1 MLQTL
6 YKKGIQS
13 VIVEGGQKILN
24 LFISADLWDEAR
36 VFKTQVQLLNGIEAP
51 TLLLPPTQ
59 EENIETDQLVTYY
72 NLKHD

>member
-1 MLQTL
+1 VLHQ
-6 YKKGIQS
+6 KGIQS

-24 LFISADLWDEAR
+24 LFIEANLWDEAR
-36 VFKTQVQLLNGIEAP
+36 VFRTQVKLQSGIEAT

-59 EENIETDQLVTYY
+59 EENIDTDQLVTYY